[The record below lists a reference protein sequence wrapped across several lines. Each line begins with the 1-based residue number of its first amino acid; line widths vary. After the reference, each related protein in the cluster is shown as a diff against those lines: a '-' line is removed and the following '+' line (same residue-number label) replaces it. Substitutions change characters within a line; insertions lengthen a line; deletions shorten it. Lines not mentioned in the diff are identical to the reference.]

1 MRSNDCM
8 SECMSFSVSGWG
20 GGPVEG
26 AMASRSPAQSTLRLH
41 VGSGGW
47 RHLVEFVFQTIQ
59 HPPGCRERVVAG
71 HGVRWTPGDPVRVSA
86 LPGRFPDAPSGPG
99 RRQFHVGNRPQTSP
113 CHLALP

>member
-1 MRSNDCM
+1 M
-8 SECMSFSVSGWG
+8 V
-20 GGPVEG
+20 
-26 AMASRSPAQSTLRLH
+26 SRSPAQSTLRLH

-99 RRQFHVGNRPQTSP
+99 RRQFHVGNRPQTSS

>member
-1 MRSNDCM
+1 MHSNDCM

-26 AMASRSPAQSTLRLH
+26 AMVSRSPAQSTLRLH

-71 HGVRWTPGDPVRVSA
+71 HRVRVDT
-86 LPGRFPDAPSGPG
+86 GRPRPCERTSQAFP
-99 RRQFHVGNRPQTSP
+99 
-113 CHLALP
+113 